1 MLVFK
6 QFMVPI
12 DFHYISLS
20 TIEVNGNQQ
29 LFGSSKFFKIYI
41 FYVQHK
47 KRNVYRFGTTREWV
61 NDDKMFISG
70 LNISLKA
77 ANSATGVLFLFI
89 KNTG

>member
-41 FYVQHK
+41 F
-47 KRNVYRFGTTREWV
+47 
-61 NDDKMFISG
+61 MFNIRKETYTG
-70 LNISLKA
+70 LEPHESE
-77 ANSATGVLFLFI
+77 
-89 KNTG
+89 